1 VIEDEQVDL
10 DIALLRAFVVT
21 ADEQHF
27 GRAAERLVIS
37 QQALSKRIQR
47 LEQLLGVSLFDR
59 TNRSVAIT
67 ATGSRL
73 LPHARRAVDTAD
85 AVVTEAA
92 KGTGPLRIDVL
103 DEHLTPMLIARQ
115 VALRDPS
122 LVIEARTRA
131 DRQDA
136 IAALRTSDV
145 DVAIGR
151 AGAVPEPW
159 PVDIRRRVLLLE
171 PLRLLV
177 GADHAFADRDA
188 VPLAE
193 LRNIRLWFPMVGAP
207 AEWIDYVDELCRD
220 FDLVVDSAG
229 STLGF
234 DFFLRRAQKDA
245 ELATFFGAAMQAPPG
260 SLRVVSIVEPTP
272 VFGWWAMWRRR
283 VPDWRVDE
291 LAELAAPMAD
301 VTVAE
306 ARDPAKVW
314 MPASDRARL

>member
-10 DIALLRAFVVT
+10 DIASLRAFVVT

-59 TNRSVAIT
+59 TNRRVEIT

-73 LPHARRAVDTAD
+73 LPYARRAVDTAD

-92 KGTGPLRIDVL
+92 EGAGRLRIDVL
-103 DEHLTPMLIARQ
+103 DEHLAPMLIARQ
-115 VALRDPS
+115 VALRDPR
-122 LVIEARTRA
+122 LVVEARTRT
-131 DRQDA
+131 DRLDA

-151 AGAVPEPW
+151 AGAVSEPW
-159 PVDIRRRVLLLE
+159 PVDIRRRLLLLE
-171 PLRLLV
+171 PVRLLV
-177 GADHAFADRDA
+177 GAEHQVADRDA
-188 VPLAE
+188 VPMAQ
-193 LRNIRLWFPMVGAP
+193 LRDIRLWFPMVGAP
-207 AEWIDYVDELCRD
+207 AEWIDYLEELCRD
-220 FDLVVDSAG
+220 FDLTVDSAG

-234 DFFLRRAQKDA
+234 DFFLRKAQEGS
-245 ELATFFGAAMQAPPG
+245 ELATFFGGAMPPPPG
-260 SLRVVSIVEPTP
+260 SVRVVPIVQPTP

-283 VPDWRVDE
+283 LPDSRVDE
-291 LAELAAPMAD
+291 LAELAASMTE

-306 ARDPAKVW
+306 AREPAKVW
-314 MPASDRARL
+314 MPAADRSRL